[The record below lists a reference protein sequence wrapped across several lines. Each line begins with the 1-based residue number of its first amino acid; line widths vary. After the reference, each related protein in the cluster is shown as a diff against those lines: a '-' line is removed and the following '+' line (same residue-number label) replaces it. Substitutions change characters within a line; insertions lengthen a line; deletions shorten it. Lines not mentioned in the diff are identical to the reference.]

1 MCNGKDKDNDLIV
14 LNISNNAVVIHTVAL
29 LSTSIGSQW
38 FSMNPWIA
46 ASFEVFANTSEDRRI
61 DVAIKFFYG
70 FFCLCT
76 ENNVIAHERPREAL
90 INSAPPS

>member
-14 LNISNNAVVIHTVAL
+14 LNIGNDAVVVHTVAL
-29 LSTSIGSQW
+29 LSASIGSQW

-46 ASFEVFANTSEDRRI
+46 ASFEVSANPSDDRRI
-61 DVAIKFFYG
+61 DMAIKFFYR

-76 ENNVIAHERPREAL
+76 ENNVIAHERP
-90 INSAPPS
+90 NSFSTSSSV

>member
-14 LNISNNAVVIHTVAL
+14 LNISNNALVIHTVAP
-29 LSTSIGSQW
+29 LSASIGSQW

-46 ASFEVFANTSEDRRI
+46 ASFEVFANPSDDRRI
-61 DVAIKFFYG
+61 DMAIKFFYG

-76 ENNVIAHERPREAL
+76 ENNVIAHERP
-90 INSAPPS
+90 NSFSTSSSV